1 MSIDSQSV
9 RSEQH
14 TEVGFIIARDASIL
28 IERWCKRAMEEQP
41 NAKRVHHEA
50 LRDQFVDLL
59 AALGRSLAQSD
70 SPDQSLHRF
79 PAIEHGEQRWES
91 GWSLPEVVRD
101 YQILRLVI
109 LEYLVETLDR
119 HVRAREVMAI
129 GLALDEA
136 IAASVG
142 MYVSN
147 REQFI
152 LAIGQERLEQEK
164 QAKAGLEKWEQIF
177 QHAGWGVAILN
188 AVDHTLQTVNPA
200 FAQMHGYAIEE
211 LAGKP
216 LNLCLAPEA
225 HADWLMNAGLVD
237 QNGNHVYESVHIRKD
252 GTRFPVLTHATTVRD
267 EADKPLY
274 QAANFQDIT
283 HRKELE
289 ESLRRQAEALRQID
303 QRKDEFLAMLA
314 HELRN
319 PLASLLN
326 AANALRLSGIRDD
339 NVADATDIVERQV
352 KYMVRM
358 VDDLLDVT
366 RISLGKLELRKQRF
380 DLAAAITQAAQI
392 SRPLIEARKHELTV
406 HLPAQSLCLEAD
418 RARVEQMLVN
428 LLTNAAKYSD
438 PGGKI
443 SVMAARE
450 EDWAVLRVRD
460 TGVGIPRD
468 MLLRIFGLFT
478 QLDSTRARSGG
489 GLGIGLTLVHRLVK
503 MHGGEVTA
511 HSDGPGRGSEFVL
524 KLPIG
529 NAQQRP
535 GDSEKD
541 RQTNQVP
548 PRHILLIEDNA
559 DGRVTLQR
567 LLQLLG
573 HRVDIA
579 EDGVRGVAAA
589 LANRPQVALID
600 IGLPTMDGYEV
611 AEKIRAE
618 LGKKIFL
625 IALTGYGQTNDRRRA
640 LEAGFDAHVTKPVD
654 ITELSALL
662 AALAPVTS

>member
-1 MSIDSQSV
+1 
-9 RSEQH
+9 
-14 TEVGFIIARDASIL
+14 
-28 IERWCKRAMEEQP
+28 
-41 NAKRVHHEA
+41 
-50 LRDQFVDLL
+50 
-59 AALGRSLAQSD
+59 
-70 SPDQSLHRF
+70 
-79 PAIEHGEQRWES
+79 
-91 GWSLPEVVRD
+91 
-101 YQILRLVI
+101 
-109 LEYLVETLDR
+109 
-119 HVRAREVMAI
+119 
-129 GLALDEA
+129 
-136 IAASVG
+136 
-142 MYVSN
+142 
-147 REQFI
+147 
-152 LAIGQERLEQEK
+152 
-164 QAKAGLEKWEQIF
+164 
-177 QHAGWGVAILN
+177 
-188 AVDHTLQTVNPA
+188 
-200 FAQMHGYAIEE
+200 
-211 LAGKP
+211 
-216 LNLCLAPEA
+216 
-225 HADWLMNAGLVD
+225 WLMNAGLVD
-237 QNGNHVYESVHIRKD
+237 QNGNHVYESEHIRKD

-267 EADKPLY
+267 EANKPLY
-274 QAANFQDIT
+274 HAANFQDIT
-283 HRKELE
+283 DRKQLE

-380 DLAAAITQAAQI
+380 DLAAAITQAVQT
-392 SRPLIEARKHELTV
+392 SRPLVEARKHELTI
-406 HLPAQSLCLEAD
+406 HLPTQPLWLEAD

-443 SVMAARE
+443 SITASRE

-468 MLLRIFGLFT
+468 MLTRIFGLFT

-511 HSDGPGRGSEFVL
+511 HSEGSGRGSEFVL

-529 NAQQRP
+529 NAQQQP

-548 PRHILLIEDNA
+548 ARHILLIEDNA

-611 AEKIRAE
+611 AEKMRAE
-618 LGKKIFL
+618 FGKEIFL
-625 IALTGYGQTNDRRRA
+625 VALTGYGQTDDRRRA
-640 LEAGFDAHVTKPVD
+640 LKAGFDAHVTKPVD